1 MRSFKFAGT
10 LLAVLILLGVAIFW
24 LLMTSPEPKLPGA
37 TDNRVVAKSD
47 LRSFTLLNGQHL
59 EVHAVNGQDP
69 PSLDGLT
76 GRYLLVDVVK
86 GAEVRD
92 EMLAV
97 RNATPVLADAVLVS
111 IPISAT
117 TSLGGQLRAGE
128 LVDVVAAPS
137 IGTTPG
143 KKFENVVVLSGTQAA
158 KDGTP
163 PTMITLAVPS
173 GKRDEFA
180 SAIAGSQLL
189 VSRKIVVSN

>member
-10 LLAVLILLGVAIFW
+10 VLVVLILLGVATFW
-24 LLMTSPEPKLPGA
+24 LLITSPEPELPGA
-37 TDNRVVAKSD
+37 THNRIVAKSD
-47 LRSFTLLNGQHL
+47 LRSFTLLSGQHL
-59 EVHAVNGQDP
+59 EVHAVKGQDP

-86 GAEVRD
+86 GAEVKD

-111 IPISAT
+111 IPVSAT

-137 IGTTPG
+137 IGATLS
-143 KKFENVVVLSGTQAA
+143 KKFENLVVLSGTQAA
-158 KDGTP
+158 KDAAP

-189 VSRKIVVSN
+189 VSRRIVVSN